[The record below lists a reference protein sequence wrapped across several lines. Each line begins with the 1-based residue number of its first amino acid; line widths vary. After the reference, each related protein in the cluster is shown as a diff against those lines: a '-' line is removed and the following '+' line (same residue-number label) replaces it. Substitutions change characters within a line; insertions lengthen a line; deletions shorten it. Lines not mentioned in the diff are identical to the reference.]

1 MSIEKATNTAVVE
14 AYVQSHLAPEDPSL
28 LNARNNTIKHGIP
41 PIALS
46 ASQGKFLSLL
56 ASCSGARN
64 VLELGTLGGYSSIW
78 LARAIKSTGGKVTSI
93 EINPDRCEVAIQNL
107 RSAGLKVPEEVDVV
121 LGAGLDVLPK
131 LEEEIQRGE
140 LERFDFVFID
150 ADWPNQWNYFNYG
163 VKLTNGKGSVIFVDN
178 VVRAML
184 DYGHVGPEERDT
196 SVASLV
202 EEAAK
207 DERVEAVVIQTVGAK
222 QNDGFL
228 MAVVK

>member
-1 MSIEKATNTAVVE
+1 MSTERASHTATVE
-14 AYVQSHLAPEDPSL
+14 TYVQSHLAPEDPSL
-28 LNARNNTIKHGIP
+28 VNARDNTIKHGIP
-41 PIALS
+41 AIELS
-46 ASQGKFLSLL
+46 ANQGKFLSLL

-78 LARAIKSTGGKVTSI
+78 LARAVKFTGGKITSI
-93 EINPDRCEVAIQNL
+93 EINPDRREVAIQNL

-121 LGAGLDVLPK
+121 LGAGLAVLPR

-140 LERFDFVFID
+140 RGRFDFVFID

-163 VKLTNGKGSVIFVDN
+163 VKLANGRGSVIFVDN
-178 VVRAML
+178 VVQAML
-184 DYGHVGPEERDT
+184 DYGHVGPEEKDT
-196 SVASLV
+196 SVAPLV

-207 DERVEAVVIQTVGAK
+207 GGRVEAVVMQAVGAK
-222 QNDGFL
+222 RYDGFL